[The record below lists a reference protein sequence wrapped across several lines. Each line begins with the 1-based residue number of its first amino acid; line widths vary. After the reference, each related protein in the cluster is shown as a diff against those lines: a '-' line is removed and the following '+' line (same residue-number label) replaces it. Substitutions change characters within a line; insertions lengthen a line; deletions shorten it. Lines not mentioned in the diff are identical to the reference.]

1 MVLLRWPAL
10 GLWILLLTA
19 LVVPSPWFPGGFNF
33 PVLLLMGL
41 VGLWLVNMIIFRQR
55 LDFVQTR
62 ANRPLLALCSVV
74 LLSFVIGQ
82 LSWFMRVSHAPMTAQ
97 IGGLLIFLLS
107 AFIFLLAANQ
117 LQDLRWLQLIT
128 WTFIL
133 VGWIHVAGWFVPG
146 VGTITSKIVQFG
158 VIDNS
163 IYWTWLVVLS
173 LSQAY
178 FNRDLPL
185 FWRIV
190 FAFIG
195 ASTLYVG
202 FVLNREWKSGYLPPV
217 AGVVAMV
224 GARNWRLALVMSI
237 VGVALGTYLVDDAVA
252 SDEYSYSTRVDA
264 LLIMLEMA
272 KVSPILGFGPAN
284 HYWYTPLYRIRG
296 WEVEFNSHNQY
307 VDIIAQIGLL
317 GMACFLWFM
326 GELAWIAWR
335 LRTDAEKGFNQAYVY
350 GVIGGIAGTMVAAA
364 LADWVFPF
372 VYNIGMH
379 GFRGSMLGWL
389 FLGGLIAVE
398 YATRQQKESDV
409 ARQTV
414 GRHSIHPVAAPAP
427 S

>member
-1 MVLLRWPAL
+1 
-10 GLWILLLTA
+10 
-19 LVVPSPWFPGGFNF
+19 
-33 PVLLLMGL
+33 
-41 VGLWLVNMIIFRQR
+41 
-55 LDFVQTR
+55 
-62 ANRPLLALCSVV
+62 
-74 LLSFVIGQ
+74 
-82 LSWFMRVSHAPMTAQ
+82 MTAQ

-128 WTFIL
+128 WTFII

-317 GMACFLWFM
+317 GMACFLWLM
-326 GELAWIAWR
+326 GELAWIAWK